1 MINLEKPCEGI
12 HYVLHKMEG
21 IDNDQAWEVEFIEG
35 PYAGSVIAY
44 GNVKYDGITNK
55 LAFQLGIRKTPTK
68 DLSVKDPAFEDYAGI
83 ILEDLIKN
91 NLANGTLTYGK
102 DSDH

>member
-12 HYVLHKMEG
+12 HYVLNKMAG
-21 IDNDQAWEVEFIEG
+21 VDNSQAWEVEIKEG
-35 PYAGSVIAY
+35 KYKGTVIAY
-44 GNVKYDGITNK
+44 GNVQYDGVNNK
-55 LAFQLGIRKTPTK
+55 LSFALGIRETTLPN
-68 DLSVKDPAFEDYAGI
+68 LSNKDPEFEDYAGF

-91 NLANGTLTYGK
+91 NLANGTLVYGK